1 MSHVPIAT
9 LLSVLELYGVMDQI
23 PVELEGRD
31 ERALVDR
38 NTAKISIFPEHLSF
52 REATSI
58 LDDDEHVVDA

>member
-1 MSHVPIAT
+1 MSRVPIVT
-9 LLSVLELYGVMDQI
+9 LLCVLELYGVMDQI

-31 ERALVDR
+31 ERALANR

-58 LDDDEHVVDA
+58 LDDDEDVVDA